1 MQMLYNNLYSIS
13 EHGNEIGCS
22 TLFILYRS
30 NINRYHKKGG
40 REPRKDTWCRRH
52 IGDRTDY
59 KQRTFRGLFGEA
71 TQIIMHFLWNQRL
84 MALSCFN
91 TILSAL
97 EGPNQN
103 GRRSGRKVMRYEC
116 NGMLCAEHNH
126 ATCMQSMSPTS
137 SLMIACCTDMAN
149 VLPWTRHTFHRHAS
163 RLTSTTL

>member
-30 NINRYHKKGG
+30 NINRYHKKGEG
-40 REPRKDTWCRRH
+40 SRGKTHDATD
-52 IGDRTDY
+52 ILVTTDY
-59 KQRTFRGLFGEA
+59 KQRMFRGLFGEA
-71 TQIIMHFLWNQRL
+71 TQIVVHFLWNRRL

-116 NGMLCAEHNH
+116 NRTLCAEHNH

-137 SLMIACCTDMAN
+137 SLVIACCTDLAN
-149 VLPWTRHTFHRHAS
+149 VSP
-163 RLTSTTL
+163 